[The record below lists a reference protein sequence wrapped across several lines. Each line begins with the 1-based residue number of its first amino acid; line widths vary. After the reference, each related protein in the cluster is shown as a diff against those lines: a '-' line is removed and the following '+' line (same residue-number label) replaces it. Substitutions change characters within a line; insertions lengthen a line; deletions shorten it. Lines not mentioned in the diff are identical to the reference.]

1 MDYMMKKA
9 PFTLLSFISLSV
21 VFSQFLTVYY
31 LPITWLSFSIVGAIC
46 LIIGFFE
53 ETMFKVLFC
62 LFMYFLGLYY
72 FVPLN
77 QPLSFGWFSNF
88 WQQVIFQFQ
97 QISMGSPNAVSTIV
111 ALPLLLALLILLAG
125 LMIQFERFL
134 LSYLLMIGYL
144 LTLSVFNTIQLNGQI
159 AIVFGCGILSALF
172 IRKQLPK
179 KMLVLL
185 TGLILG
191 VGWAAYYLPQT
202 SVQTPLAAWTAPVR
216 DYLNRVGLYG
226 KIRELTTSTIS
237 RTGFSENDQSL
248 GGPLLD
254 DNTIL
259 FEATQET
266 DSYWRVESKD
276 AYTGKGWEVRD
287 GIQPRQF
294 SRRRIEINSNSA
306 QNSFQLT
313 ESASIHFFNHG
324 MYLPLPY
331 GRSNLR
337 VTQGSSGFTQM
348 PENGRV
354 NFIDSDNGEK
364 EVENQWEP
372 VSYQM
377 EHLQN
382 VSLAQPTDTVA
393 DYLQLPANLPSRV
406 RDLAYEI
413 TQTETTLLGQVTAI
427 EEYLKNSGTFR
438 YSKVDA
444 VVPEEDQDYVD
455 QFLFESQVGYCD
467 NFSSSMVVMLR
478 TLGIPAR
485 WTKGFAPGDRR
496 STSGDNTVFT
506 VRNSHAHSWPE
517 VYFAGYGWIPFE
529 PTPSFSNPD
538 RPATEDSQTEDSS
551 TPSSAS
557 SSEGSSSTSNSSE
570 PSSSS
575 EETPEVATLA
585 TNNWRENLL
594 LIVKLLGALLL
605 VTAGYFGYKYSLRAQ
620 IYLILKLSKRP
631 LIHSYSVFLKRA
643 DKLLSRKTSEPLL
656 DYARRF
662 EAGQA
667 DFAGKFVALTKEYE
681 AEIYGNLPAES
692 LNTDLIKENLQL
704 FEHLKK

>member
-1 MDYMMKKA
+1 MDYVMRKA
-9 PFTLLSFISLSV
+9 PFILLSFISLSI

-46 LIIGFFE
+46 LIIGLFE
-53 ETMFKVLFC
+53 ETIFKVLFC
-62 LFMYFLGLYY
+62 LFLYFLGLYY

-97 QISMGSPNAVSTIV
+97 QISIGSPNAVSTIV
-111 ALPLLLALLILLAG
+111 ALPLLLALMILLAG

-144 LTLSVFNTIQLNGQI
+144 LTLSVFNPIQLNAQI
-159 AIVFGCGILSALF
+159 AIVFGCGVLSALF
-172 IRKQLPK
+172 LRKQLPK
-179 KMLVLL
+179 KMLLLL
-185 TGLILG
+185 TGFILL
-191 VGWAAYYLPQT
+191 VGWAAYSLPQ
-202 SVQTPLAAWTAPVR
+202 SSARAPLAAWTAPVR

-266 DSYWRVESKD
+266 ASYWRVESKE

-294 SRRRIEINSNSA
+294 SRRTIETNSNSA
-306 QNSFQLT
+306 MQSFQPAE
-313 ESASIHFFNHG
+313 ESRIHFFNHG

-331 GRSNLR
+331 GRSKLR
-337 VTQGSSGFTQM
+337 VTQGSSGFIEM

-372 VSYQM
+372 VSYQL

-382 VSLAQPTDTVA
+382 VSLAQPNDTVA
-393 DYLQLPANLPSRV
+393 DYLQLPANLPTRV
-406 RDLAYEI
+406 RDLAYDL
-413 TQTETTLLGQVTAI
+413 TQNETSLLGQVTAI

-444 VVPEEDQDYVD
+444 VVPEENQDYVD

-496 STSGDNTVFT
+496 STSGDTTVFT

-538 RPATEDSQTEDSS
+538 RPATEDSQTAES
-551 TPSSAS
+551 TAP
-557 SSEGSSSTSNSSE
+557 SSSTSSESTSSSSSSSE
-570 PSSSS
+570 STASS
-575 EETPEVATLA
+575 EETPEVSTLA
-585 TNNWRENLL
+585 TNNWRENM
-594 LIVKLLGALLL
+594 LL
-605 VTAGYFGYKYSLRAQ
+605 VLKLVGAILLASVGYLGYKYSLRAQ
-620 IYLILKLSKRP
+620 IYLILKLAKRP
-631 LIHSYSVFLKRA
+631 LVKSYAIFLKRA
-643 DKLLSRKTSEPLL
+643 NKLLPRKASEPLL
-656 DYARRF
+656 DYAQRF
-662 EAGQA
+662 EAAQP
-667 DFAGKFVALTKEYE
+667 DFAGKFIALTKEYE
-681 AEIYGNLPAES
+681 AEIYGNLS
-692 LNTDLIKENLQL
+692 TNRLDMNLIQENLQL
-704 FEHLKK
+704 FEQLKK